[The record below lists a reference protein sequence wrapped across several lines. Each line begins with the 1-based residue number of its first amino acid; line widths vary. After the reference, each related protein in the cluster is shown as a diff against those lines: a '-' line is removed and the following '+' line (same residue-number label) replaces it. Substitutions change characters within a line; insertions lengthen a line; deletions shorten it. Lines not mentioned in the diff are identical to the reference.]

1 MKFKRVLSLT
11 TVSLLYAG
19 TALAA
24 GASPLAPE
32 AQQLVAMLSGP
43 AALILIACGFV
54 GGAVVYF
61 VGRDLGHAF
70 ITLGALVIGGVLCSQ
85 IQPMV
90 QYFDPT
96 AIATIGAPAMPAHPA
111 LAKAA
116 H

>member
-1 MKFKRVLSLT
+1 MKFKRVLTLT
-11 TVSLLYAG
+11 AVSLLYAS

-24 GASPLAPE
+24 GASPLAGP

-43 AALILIACGFV
+43 AALILIACGFA

-85 IQPMV
+85 IQPIV

-96 AIATIGAPAMPAHPA
+96 AIATIGAPAMPASSA
-111 LAKAA
+111 LSKVAR
-116 H
+116 